1 MDRPWRSRR
10 PASSCPALVVTGC
23 YSFSQP
29 AYAPG
34 DQRDVLQAIVRR
46 GLVVSEP
53 LPGQS
58 ACSGP
63 ELVGNVL
70 HLTARLPDEAGGA

>member
-1 MDRPWRSRR
+1 MARTRR
-10 PASSCPALVVTGC
+10 GSTLALAAAGLVLSGLVVTGC

-34 DQRDVLQAIVRR
+34 DQRDVLQAIARR

-70 HLTARLPDEAGGA
+70 YLTARLPG